1 MSISS
6 PLYCDRSIFA
16 YYPSIWLLSASQR
29 NFKISRETH
38 LGACDGLEESNEDE
52 NQYVTPPSSPQLK
65 VGARVLTYR
74 DPVKLPKD
82 SFPWGEAHVTEVH
95 ASGSA
100 RVREG
105 HDPGGRTDG
114 RTETVMNARYIQKL
128 PSPVRVEEIN
138 EVAPQEL
145 RRSRR
150 TKKPPDRYG

>member
-1 MSISS
+1 MAQCAERAVYEYRNRGTRTLNWLSPRTALAQRIGVKGLCEDEEEILDDPLMVDEDTSESDEGVGGLDKMSIVN
-6 PLYCDRSIFA
+6 D
-16 YYPSIWLLSASQR
+16 
-29 NFKISRETH
+29 N

-65 VGARVLTYR
+65 VGDRVLTYR

-105 HDPGGRTDG
+105 HEPWGGRMVE
-114 RTETVMNARYIQKL
+114 RKL
-128 PSPVRVEEIN
+128 
-138 EVAPQEL
+138 
-145 RRSRR
+145 
-150 TKKPPDRYG
+150 